1 MTYESLEDAVL
12 DDGDQPSPP
21 LKAPF
26 PYFGG
31 KSRVASL
38 VWDAL
43 GDVKNYVEPFAG
55 SLAVLLARPHR
66 PKIETVND
74 MDGLLA
80 NFWRAVAHAPDDVA
94 AYADWP
100 VNEADLEARH
110 LWLVRRND
118 EIRNGLGD
126 PEWFDA
132 KAAGWW
138 VWGICSWIG
147 GEWCTGDGPWSHD
160 GEKWINR
167 SDGSAGRGIKR
178 QRPHLGDAGMGINR
192 KRPHLSNAGRG
203 IKRQLPHLGDA
214 GRGINRRLPHLGD
227 AGHGID
233 RKRPHLGAG
242 VGINRQQ
249 GVYDQMAAL
258 GERLRS
264 VRVCCGDWSRV
275 CGPSVT
281 FKHGL
286 TGVFLDP
293 PYAHDNRDIVYNY
306 DCGDVAKDVTVW
318 ALENG
323 ARKDM
328 RIVVAGY
335 EGEHGALTDAGWRME
350 KWKAQGGLGNLG
362 QGQGRENKHRER
374 LWFSPHC
381 IPPEQGRLI

>member
-12 DDGDQPSPP
+12 DDADQPSPP

-55 SLAVLLARPHR
+55 SLAVMLARPHR

-110 LWLVRRND
+110 LWLVRRKD
-118 EIRNGLGD
+118 EIRNGLGA

-147 GEWCTGDGPWSHD
+147 VGWCTGDGPWYHD

-167 SDGSAGRGIKR
+167 RDGDGGQGINR
-178 QRPHLGDAGMGINR
+178 QLPHLGNAGLGINR
-192 KRPHLSNAGRG
+192 K
-203 IKRQLPHLGDA
+203 LPHLGDA
-214 GRGINRRLPHLGD
+214 GR
-227 AGHGID
+227 
-233 RKRPHLGAG
+233 
-242 VGINRQQ
+242 GINRQQ

-281 FKHGL
+281 FLHGL

-293 PYAHDNRDIVYNY
+293 PYTHDNRDIVYNY

-335 EGEHGALTDAGWRME
+335 EGEHGALTDAGWRVHR
-350 KWKAQGGLGNLG
+350 WKAHGGLGSQG

-381 IPPEQGRLI
+381 IPPQQGRLI

>member
-1 MTYESLEDAVL
+1 MTYDSADDAVL
-12 DDGDQPSPP
+12 DDVDDQSPQI

-38 VWDAL
+38 VWSAL

-66 PKIETVND
+66 PQIETVND
-74 MDGLLA
+74 LDCMLA
-80 NFWRAVAHAPDDVA
+80 NFWRAVANAPDDVA
-94 AYADWP
+94 AHADWP

-110 LWLVRRND
+110 LWLVRHKD

-126 PEWFDA
+126 PEWFNA

-138 VWGICSWIG
+138 VWGICAWIG
-147 GEWCTGDGPWSHD
+147 GEWCAGDGPWSHD
-160 GEKWINR
+160 GEKWINNWNC
-167 SDGSAGRGIKR
+167 GGTT
-178 QRPHLGDAGMGINR
+178 GINR
-192 KRPHLSNAGRG
+192 KRPHLGNAGKG
-203 IKRQLPHLGDA
+203 INRRRPHVGAA
-214 GRGINRRLPHLGD
+214 GRGINRQH
-227 AGHGID
+227 
-233 RKRPHLGAG
+233 
-242 VGINRQQ
+242 
-249 GVYDQMAAL
+249 GVYDQIAAI
-258 GERLRS
+258 GKRLRN

-281 FKHGL
+281 FVHGL
-286 TGVFLDP
+286 TGIFLDP
-293 PYAHDNRDIVYNY
+293 PYTHENRDVVYNH
-306 DCGDVAKDVTVW
+306 DCGQVAKDVTAW

-335 EGEHGALTDAGWRME
+335 EGEHAALTEAGWRVE
-350 KWKAQGGLGNLG
+350 RWKANGGFGN
-362 QGQGRENKHRER
+362 QGQERENKYRER